1 MKLNDKKISNRCK
14 IPLILLLPL
23 ILSTCSLIHKNTGNV
38 LISFAEDETVPYVL
52 ASNDLDLGC
61 AMSKAFTPFILSF
74 SRVTKPPNELAIM
87 LYLLAGS
94 CSEVKAWEEE
104 LRYLRAVYS
113 KNVLEAQ
120 DARIAQKRLLNQAA
134 RRQLAGYNSLVLA
147 IAEPGGECPVFNSD
161 NVELY
166 WLIGLLDGL
175 QAMLN
180 DLATEGS
187 ANVPLDIASKVG
199 RGAGCL
205 DNEKWW
211 GLPKAIQAAIW
222 ETIPSNKP
230 ADIDPLKVL
239 DQSMQ
244 IGLQQGVLITQVL
257 GAQIQMGL
265 GHTEEVKAIIR
276 LHQEAKTLTPSAST
290 FRLLNEFTTLQL
302 QAISDRLWTEATG
315 KRTPISGLGTFWNDP
330 KKAVDTI
337 NIDDMLK

>member
-1 MKLNDKKISNRCK
+1 MTLNEKNILDWKKLL
-14 IPLILLLPL
+14 LILLFQLT
-23 ILSTCSLIHKNTGNV
+23 LSTCSVIHKNTADI
-38 LISFAEDETVPYVL
+38 LISFAENETIPYVL

-61 AMSKAFTPFILSF
+61 SMSKAFTPFILSF
-74 SRVTKPPNELAIM
+74 SQVTTPPNELAIM
-87 LYLLAGS
+87 LYLLSGS
-94 CSEVKAWEEE
+94 CSEFKAWEEE

-120 DARIAQKRLLNQAA
+120 DARIAQKRFLNQAA
-134 RRQLAGYNSLVLA
+134 RRQLAGYNSLIAA
-147 IAEPGGECPVFNSD
+147 IAEPGGECPVFHSETI
-161 NVELY
+161 ELY

-205 DNEKWW
+205 NNEQWW

-222 ETIPSNKP
+222 LSIPSNKP
-230 ADIDPLKVL
+230 TGADPLAIL
-239 DQSMQ
+239 DESMK
-244 IGLQQGVLITQVL
+244 IGLQQGVPIAQVL
-257 GAQIQMGL
+257 AAQIQMGL
-265 GHTEEVKAIIR
+265 GHTYQVKAIIR
-276 LHQEAKTLTPSAST
+276 RNQEANLQSHTVPAY
-290 FRLLNEFTTLQL
+290 RLLNEFTTLQL

-315 KRTPISGLGTFWNDP
+315 KRTPINGLGTFWDDP

-337 NIDDMLK
+337 NIDDMLQ